1 MQGTLR
7 ERARYRGN
15 SCNDRCL
22 ERLVVLDAWS
32 CTIQRMTRHAES
44 TSSDAAERKHAEEA
58 GAYEEALADRRY
70 AGWLRRQAAR
80 AEAEAQ
86 D

>member
-1 MQGTLR
+1 
-7 ERARYRGN
+7 
-15 SCNDRCL
+15 
-22 ERLVVLDAWS
+22 
-32 CTIQRMTRHAES
+32 MTRHAES

-70 AGWLRRQAAR
+70 AGWLRRQATI
-80 AEAEAQ
+80 AEAAAQAQ